1 MNDYSKNHSKLKKLE
16 LSEIVLS
23 YKELI
28 KEDKFD
34 KKESHFV
41 EGSITKLCWSCET
54 AHKKG
59 YMVKDISKGRKIF
72 FCQGCYDRMDN

>member
-1 MNDYSKNHSKLKKLE
+1 LNDYSKNHSKLKKLK
-16 LSEIVLS
+16 LSEIVVS

-34 KKESHFV
+34 VKEYHLV
-41 EGSITKLCWSCET
+41 DTHITKLCWRCET

-59 YMVKDISKGRKIF
+59 YMVKDVSKGRKIF
-72 FCQGCYDRMDN
+72 FCQNCYDKLKN